1 MKGGS
6 ILKYKDIKTLYQI
19 VDINEEY
26 IVTMYDN
33 ILTRVYIYEITPV
46 VLFDI
51 NEERKNNILNKY
63 KEILKQINFDFEV
76 LMINQKFDI
85 DKYINKLKNNSLVN
99 EKNKSIYFEYV
110 KELKEKILNEN
121 IYETIYYIVVSFAN
135 INNLNVESVDKI
147 IKKFADIGCNVTRI
161 SGKDNLVKI
170 LNNTINRR
178 EM

>member
-99 EKNKSIYFEYV
+99 EKNKSIY
-110 KELKEKILNEN
+110 
-121 IYETIYYIVVSFAN
+121 ETIYYIVVSFAN

-161 SGKDNLVKI
+161 SGKDNLVNI